1 MPNVSIG
8 CFYLGRGRRGVGRG
22 RRNLSSMMIN
32 ASQSQG
38 PPQAETAQIMLSLSG
53 NNASTPTGRSVH
65 INPNTGST
73 ILDTNKLI
81 SNGSLS
87 ATDLTDLK
95 ALREH
100 LNLEPRKRG
109 RRRQNFGV
117 GRGKIKDLGEH
128 KFGIHNIKKEVDDFQ
143 QKDGVLFKPLD
154 SKLNLLNNNGI
165 NDAKS
170 PLLASLLSKA
180 EALAKAKVKTEN
192 DAEDGQTEQETVLFQ
207 FDGES
212 SGASKYLDALKEA
225 GLPTDVPVLIDNG
238 DGNYV
243 TLTEDVLMNVLGNSE
258 EFQFQVTEATLEQG
272 DVSEGVVM
280 QDGTIMM
287 TGKNGKSDLSG
298 PILTV
303 GKKPITIK
311 GVREPKAR
319 RGPKP
324 KLLAPKEPK
333 PKATRTDTSPK
344 KAAKQETTP
353 KKSVQQLINEAMLES
368 LKNGAAN
375 EAESDPDAVVLFEVT
390 GNDKVCKYVVSSK
403 EVNALKA
410 LNEQIEKQKK
420 LDSPT
425 KKESI
430 LPTVIDGNTNIAEI
444 KLTMSTN
451 SRKSIVSEVL
461 ARAHSLENQVKAA
474 SMLNDLPKST
484 IIKEEDSSSQILNI
498 NMDTDVLND
507 SSQFIGL
514 NSDDNNLENTN
525 MMDLSDDHHILDESS
540 SMSIL
545 NNQNQLIRIKDQDED
560 INENENLIVG
570 DHENLIGVNDGS
582 EMLRQEDL
590 DLADEPSE
598 SSQLMHMNESSQDDV
613 GEDTEDAT
621 EDISGEETDGTI
633 PPGGRDMPLLES
645 ESRLVELEFIDGNGE
660 KVEGYQVEG
669 TVLSQK
675 EITELAGLNN
685 ENKDSEVIGLL
696 DMVCEE
702 AASQDGLSNEV
713 LNDLSSLQRISP
725 SSSSIKASVQS
736 AVESIG
742 QSDFK
747 VNGGITGSEHLV
759 LQEVQNIERRHLEEA
774 EMLDEDG
781 ECQDVSVE
789 QALQAMMGDVS
800 NTIVESEEFNQ
811 EINPSNQDQR
821 SSCLNQLEHSES
833 INCLG
838 NPNNFDEFDYEASH
852 NPTPVG
858 TQVILADPDINVIP
872 DDSTNKI
879 MAELKPL
886 HPDNSIDESV
896 ITNIISPT
904 KDVPFA
910 VGLLPLKD
918 ALEQF
923 QSIQEHQPRKT
934 RSGSTSRPEV
944 NGTKRRSSSE
954 QPADGT
960 VKRRKSTES
969 EGSSSS
975 TYQNL
980 EVSVN
985 PST

>member
-1 MPNVSIG
+1 MLLYFPIKW
-8 CFYLGRGRRGVGRG
+8 FDLGRGRRPGVGRG

-53 NNASTPTGRSVH
+53 NNASTPTSRSVY

-73 ILDTNKLI
+73 IL
-81 SNGSLS
+81 NGSLS
-87 ATDLTDLK
+87 TTELTDLK
-95 ALREH
+95 ALREQ
-100 LNLEPRKRG
+100 LNLEPRRRG
-109 RRRQNFGV
+109 RRRQNFGL
-117 GRGKIKDLGEH
+117 GRGRMKDSVEG
-128 KFGIHNIKKEVDDFQ
+128 KFGIHNIKKEVDDIQ

-154 SKLNLLNNNGI
+154 SKLNLLNNNGN

-272 DVSEGVVM
+272 DVSEGVVL

-287 TGKNGKSDLSG
+287 TGKNGKSDLTG

-311 GVREPKAR
+311 GVREPKGK

-324 KLLAPKEPK
+324 KLLAGKEIK
-333 PKATRTDTSPK
+333 PKATRVDASPK
-344 KAAKQETTP
+344 KAAKQEVST
-353 KKSVQQLINEAMLES
+353 KKTVQELINEAMLES

-410 LNEQIEKQKK
+410 LNEQIEKHKK

-425 KKESI
+425 KKECI

-451 SRKSIVSEVL
+451 PRKSIVSEVL
-461 ARAHSLENQVKAA
+461 ARAHSHENQVKAA
-474 SMLNDLPKST
+474 SMLNELPKST
-484 IIKEEDSSSQILNI
+484 IKVEDSSSQILNI
-498 NMDTDVLND
+498 NIDTDVLND
-507 SSQFIGL
+507 SSQFINL
-514 NSDDNNLENTN
+514 NSEENNLDNSN
-525 MMDLSDDHHILDESS
+525 MMELGDEPQILDENSG
-540 SMSIL
+540 MVL
-545 NNQNQLIRIKDQDED
+545 DNQNELIRIKEQDED
-560 INENENLIVG
+560 INVNENENLMVG
-570 DHENLIGVNDGS
+570 DHESLIVVNNSSG
-582 EMLRQEDL
+582 MLQEGDL
-590 DLADEPSE
+590 DLAEEPSE
-598 SSQLMHMNESSQDDV
+598 GSQLMNMNESSQDGV

-621 EDISGEETDGTI
+621 EDISGEDTDGTI
-633 PPGGRDMPLLES
+633 PQGGRDMPLLES
-645 ESRLVELEFIDGNGE
+645 ESQLVELEFIDGDGQ
-660 KVEGYQVEG
+660 KLEGYQVEG

-675 EITELAGLNN
+675 EISALAGLNN
-685 ENKDSEVIGLL
+685 ETKDSEVIGLL

-702 AASQDGLSNEV
+702 AASSQDDLSNEV
-713 LNDLSSLQRISP
+713 LNDVSTLKQITS

-736 AVESIG
+736 TGESIS
-742 QSDFK
+742 QSEFR
-747 VNGGITGSEHLV
+747 VNESETGTEHLV
-759 LQEVQNIERRHLEEA
+759 LQEVQNIEHRHLQEA

-781 ECQDVSVE
+781 ECQDLSVE
-789 QALQAMMGDVS
+789 QALQAMMGDGS

-821 SSCLNQLEHSES
+821 CSNLNQLESSES
-833 INCLG
+833 INNLD
-838 NPNNFDEFDYEASH
+838 NPNNFEFDYEAIQ
-852 NPTPVG
+852 NPTTEG
-858 TQVILADPDINVIP
+858 AQVISIEPEMNVLPDE
-872 DDSTNKI
+872 STNKI

-886 HPDNSIDESV
+886 NPDDVMEESV
-896 ITNIISPT
+896 QPTIISPT

-918 ALEQF
+918 ALVQF
-923 QSIQEHQPRKT
+923 QSIQDHQPRKT
-934 RSGSTSRPEV
+934 RSGSISKPEV

-954 QPADGT
+954 QPGDGT
-960 VKRRKSTES
+960 VKRRKSTEN
-969 EGSSSS
+969 ESSSS
-975 TYQNL
+975 TNQNV

-985 PST
+985 PSA